1 MVKEEPT
8 RKVHRRLRDAGFAPA
23 GGKGDHTKWL
33 RPSGFH
39 VSIPDADKSISPG
52 VVRQINKAIEKAAQS
67 SRAKPDTDPADAQK
81 GE

>member
-33 RPSGFH
+33 HPSGFH

-67 SRAKPDTDPADAQK
+67 SGAKPDTDPADAQK